1 MKHKMN
7 RLILCLIIIFAL
19 AIAFFPFTTT
29 EVISGK
35 GHVLTL
41 EKEKIGDCELFI
53 EIKDVKSLLM
63 RYRKSFSFV
72 LDGTEF
78 SEFDTYHDDGPIDGW
93 CSIGQMYYDLTI
105 SSFDFCLLVYGTDL
119 SYAALVHKEKIYF
132 INPEENMP
140 FSEIPYQHISAK
152 N

>member
-78 SEFDTYHDDGPIDGW
+78 SEFDTYHDDGPVDGW
-93 CSIGQMYYDLTI
+93 CAIHQTYYDLTI
-105 SSFDFCLLVYGTDL
+105 SSFDFCLLVYGLPDL
-119 SYAALVHKEKIYF
+119 VMLVLQSSNI
-132 INPEENMP
+132 IVL
-140 FSEIPYQHISAK
+140 FSSLFLPLCLLISSM
-152 N
+152 